1 MKFANYIKCACLVL
15 GFSAVLSSCE
25 DQPDA
30 FKPTSG
36 KPLVHYVRYADQDII
51 INRAYMEESVCLVGE
66 NLRSVNELFFN
77 DQKAILNTSFMTDNT
92 LLVSVPKNLAT
103 VTTNKI
109 YLITAAKDT
118 VKYDFQ
124 VLPPAP
130 VIKSMSN
137 EWAAVGEVVSILGD
151 YFFASDTEP
160 VQVSFPN
167 AEVTEFISV
176 EKTKISFKV
185 PEGAVEGKIKVSTM
199 SGTAQSVFHYRD
211 SRGIITNFDG
221 ATDVVPQGWNIAA
234 TYSSEGGVDGQ
245 YVQLGPSVLDENGGW
260 NEELK
265 LPFWCGNWNGDPMS
279 ITSGPGI
286 PICNF
291 IDFTNFKNMGIKFE
305 LCIPESN
312 PWSSAA
318 MQVVFTSAEVCAND
332 SWQNNTY
339 IQPENGRCRGLYR
352 PWEASGSFHTSG
364 KWITVTIPFSEF
376 VYNADGTK
384 GSVPLQSPNDFASLI
399 IWPWNGGVAGT
410 ACTPIFR
417 IDNIRAVPVK

>member
-51 INRAYMEESVCLVGE
+51 IDRAYMEESVCLVGE

-92 LLVSVPKNLAT
+92 LLVSVPKNMAT

-211 SRGIITNFDG
+211 RRGIITNFDG

-234 TYSSEGGVDGQ
+234 TYSSEGGLDGQ
-245 YVQLGPSVLDENGGW
+245 
-260 NEELK
+260 
-265 LPFWCGNWNGDPMS
+265 
-279 ITSGPGI
+279 
-286 PICNF
+286 
-291 IDFTNFKNMGIKFE
+291 
-305 LCIPESN
+305 
-312 PWSSAA
+312 
-318 MQVVFTSAEVCAND
+318 
-332 SWQNNTY
+332 
-339 IQPENGRCRGLYR
+339 
-352 PWEASGSFHTSG
+352 
-364 KWITVTIPFSEF
+364 
-376 VYNADGTK
+376 
-384 GSVPLQSPNDFASLI
+384 
-399 IWPWNGGVAGT
+399 
-410 ACTPIFR
+410 
-417 IDNIRAVPVK
+417 

>member
-30 FKPTSG
+30 FKPASG
-36 KPLVHYVRYADQDII
+36 KPLVHYIRYADQDVII
-51 INRAYMEESVCLVGE
+51 DRAYMEEAVCIVGE
-66 NLRSVNELFFN
+66 NLRSVHELFFN
-77 DQKAILNTSFMTDNT
+77 DQKATLNTSYMTDNT
-92 LLVSVPKNLAT
+92 LLVSVPKNMAT
-103 VTTNKI
+103 VTTNKV

-130 VIKSMSN
+130 VIRSMSN
-137 EWAAVGEVVSILGD
+137 EWAAVGEVVSISGD
-151 YFFASDTEP
+151 YFFASDEEP
-160 VQVSFPN
+160 VAVSFPN
-167 AEVTEFISV
+167 AEVTEFVSV
-176 EKTKISFKV
+176 EKTKITFKV

-234 TYSSEGGVDGQ
+234 TYSSEGGIDGQ
-245 YVQLGPSVLDENGGW
+245 YVQLGPSDLDENGGW
-260 NEELK
+260 NEQLK

-291 IDFTNFKNMGIKFE
+291 IDFTN
-305 LCIPESN
+305 
-312 PWSSAA
+312 
-318 MQVVFTSAEVCAND
+318 
-332 SWQNNTY
+332 
-339 IQPENGRCRGLYR
+339 
-352 PWEASGSFHTSG
+352 
-364 KWITVTIPFSEF
+364 
-376 VYNADGTK
+376 
-384 GSVPLQSPNDFASLI
+384 
-399 IWPWNGGVAGT
+399 
-410 ACTPIFR
+410 
-417 IDNIRAVPVK
+417 